1 MLIPKLDTTLY
12 LGKGKKEEEG
22 RTQDGL
28 LGFVVDVLEA
38 IQNKTYISSTFLTIN
53 FTKACTK
60 QSGCMLTI

>member
-1 MLIPKLDTTLY
+1 VDSRSYVRYVMLIAILDTTLY

-38 IQNKTYISSTFLTIN
+38 IQNKT
-53 FTKACTK
+53 
-60 QSGCMLTI
+60 